1 MRSLLVLAAAGL
13 LASCAGKPGQPA
25 ASPSTSAK
33 QPSIVAADGATLAAI
48 KARGRLNCGVNVG
61 LAGFGMT
68 DSAGAWIGFDVDYC
82 RAIASAIFG
91 DPTKV
96 AFKPLTTEQRFVALQ
111 SGEVDLLARNSVA
124 TLSRDTQLGLEMAAI
139 TFFDGQAFLVRRD
152 SGIGDTASL
161 AGVRACVQGGTT
173 SEWNLGAYSKAA
185 SLGIAAVSFPSSE
198 LALRAYAEGEC
209 DALTGDSTYLVAV
222 RTVLPDPAVQ
232 VVLPLRISKEPLAL
246 MVREGDNNWA
256 DIVRWTHFA
265 MLTAEELGVTS
276 GNVARMK
283 TSTDPDIRALLG
295 TGAAQGAGWG
305 LSADWAYN
313 VIRQVGNYGE
323 VFERNLG
330 AGSPLRMERGPNK
343 LWKDGGLQ
351 FAPPMR

>member
-1 MRSLLVLAAAGL
+1 MRSLLVLATAGL

-25 ASPSTSAK
+25 ASPSTSAR
-33 QPSIVAADGATLAAI
+33 QPSIAAADGTTLAAV
-48 KARGRLNCGVNVG
+48 KARGKLNCGVNIG

-82 RAIASAIFG
+82 RAVASAIFG
-91 DPTKV
+91 DPAKV
-96 AFKPLTTEQRFVALQ
+96 AFFPLTTEQRFVALK
-111 SGEVDLLARNSVA
+111 SGDVDLLARNSVA
-124 TLSRDTQLGLEMAAI
+124 TLSRDTQLGLDMAAI
-139 TFFDGQAFLVRRD
+139 TFFDGQGFLVRRD
-152 SGIGDTASL
+152 SGIGRSASL
-161 AGVRACVQGGTT
+161 AGARVCVQGGTT
-173 SEWNLGAYSKAA
+173 PEWNLGAYSKAA
-185 SLGIAAVSFPSSE
+185 SLDIAVVSFPSSE
-198 LALRAYAEGEC
+198 QAFRAYEAGEC

-222 RTVLPDPAVQ
+222 RTVLPDPTAQ
-232 VVLPLRISKEPLAL
+232 IVLPVRISKEPLAL
-246 MVREGDNNWA
+246 TVREGDNNWA

-276 GNVARMK
+276 ANVAQMK
-283 TSTDPDIRALLG
+283 TSADPGIRALLG
-295 TGAAQGAGWG
+295 TGVAQGAGWG

-330 AGSPLRMERGPNK
+330 AGSPLRMERGPNR
-343 LWKDGGLQ
+343 LWTDGGLQ